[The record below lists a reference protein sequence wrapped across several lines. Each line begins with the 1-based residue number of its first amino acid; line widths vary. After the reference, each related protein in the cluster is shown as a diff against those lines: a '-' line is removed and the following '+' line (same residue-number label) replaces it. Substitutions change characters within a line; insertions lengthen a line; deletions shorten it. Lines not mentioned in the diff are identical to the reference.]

1 MERLM
6 RPFAALTRWALALC
20 ALLIVLVAVYASL
33 GRALIPLIA
42 EYRTVV
48 ETKAHQALGVPVRI
62 GALEGQWQ
70 GLAPVLT
77 LRDVQVGEGEQAL
90 HLDQARVVPGLWAS
104 LLAREPRLSRLQL
117 QGVHLGLREDAN
129 GRWSADG
136 LPSQEDAPSDPGQ
149 MLQRL
154 RQLGRVDVLDSQL
167 VLRPWQHDPM
177 TLSYVNVGLQA
188 GAPNQRLDVQ
198 ANLPDGHPLSLSL
211 HAQVDP
217 DAWRDGS
224 FEAYMQLPQADW
236 ARWLPS
242 RLLGDWRADTLQA
255 GGQAWVD
262 WRQGRLQGA
271 TVELAAP
278 RLKGAHAR
286 QAPVTVQDMAVSAW
300 VDRRDEGL
308 RLTVDAL
315 SATVGQTSLSS
326 RLLVRQQTGPQ
337 PADETWLIDADTLP
351 LTPLTPLIDA
361 LAPLPEAARTAVDA
375 LQVTGT
381 LRNVKLQ
388 VRPKVEG
395 NQRLSFAANLE
406 QVGFDAYHGAPAAG
420 NVSGSVQG
428 DLGQGEL
435 RLDSD
440 DFMLHLDPI
449 FAKPWH
455 YTKANARLT
464 WQLDAQRF
472 TLAAPYIKVLGD
484 EGHIAADFLI
494 RLHLDDHREDYMDLR
509 VGLTDGDGR
518 YTAKY
523 LPEVLSPALDK
534 WLRSAI
540 VKGAVDEG
548 YFQYQGALSHAAP
561 AHSRSISLFFKVHDA
576 TLDFQPGWPQVQ
588 QVDGQVFIE
597 NTHVRVKAR
606 RGKLLDTRVSDVSVD
621 IPPVEGEQHSYL
633 NLDGTFDG
641 SLSDGLKILQEAPI
655 GTGETFAGWEGQ
667 GPLKGRVR
675 LGIPLGGEQ
684 LPKVKV
690 DFQTTDARLTVAAP
704 RLELSRL
711 GGNFTFDLDKGLSGN
726 GIRLRAFDRPVT
738 ATITAEG
745 APGRLQ
751 TRIDAQGQV
760 ALNALTDWLQFKQA
774 LPVSGEI
781 PYRLRLDLGARN
793 QLAVDSN
800 LKGVTIDL
808 PAPFGK
814 AASTARDGTFGMSLD
829 GAERRIDARYAD
841 LATLAYAAPAEHL
854 LEGRGELR
862 LGGAEALLPVASGL
876 RVAGRL
882 DTLDIQAW
890 QKALERSGTLA
901 SSGTGT
907 GSGGSST
914 SGLQQWLQSVHLS
927 IGRLTAFGFDLNQAV
942 VRLARLPRSWDLRL
956 DSREVIGDAQLPD
969 ARQAPMVVR
978 LRTLRLPAGDE
989 AQDRAENVPD
999 PLASFDPRQAPRLDV
1014 SIDRL
1019 YRGDEFYGRWSMQ
1032 LRPTAKGVNVNAIDL
1047 DLKGLRVEGD
1057 ATWEGTP
1064 GATTSAFKG
1073 RLHGRDLGAVLK
1085 AWGFAPTVTSR
1096 SFRVDADGRWPG
1108 SPAWIALKR
1117 FSGSLD
1123 ASLRDGQFVE
1133 IEGGAQAL
1141 RVFGLLNFNA
1151 IGRRLRLDF
1160 SDLLGK
1166 GLAYDRVKGLLMAS
1180 EGVYVTR
1187 EPITVTSPSSNLDL
1201 EGTLD
1206 LARERVVAN
1215 LRVSLPVTDNLPLAA
1230 ILVGAPVVGGALFL
1244 VDQLIGDKVSRFAS
1258 VNYHV
1263 VGPLKAPR
1271 ITFVKPFQKPRK
1283 ER

>member
-1 MERLM
+1 MERSM
-6 RPFAALTRWALALC
+6 RPFAALIRWALALC
-20 ALLIVLVAVYASL
+20 ALFIVLVAVYASL
-33 GRALIPLIA
+33 GRALVPLVA
-42 EYRTVV
+42 EYRNLV
-48 ETKAHQALGVPVRI
+48 EAKARQALGVPVRI

-77 LRDVQVGEGEQAL
+77 LRDVQVGEGEQVL

-104 LLAREPRLSRLQL
+104 LLAREPRLSRLQV
-117 QGVHLGLREDAN
+117 QGLHLGLREDAN

-136 LPSQEDAPSDPGQ
+136 VPSREEAPSDPGQ

-167 VLRPWQHDPM
+167 TLRPWQHAPL
-177 TLSYVNVGLQA
+177 TLSYVNLGLQA
-188 GAPNQRLDVQ
+188 AAPNQRLDVQ
-198 ANLPDGHPLSLSL
+198 ANLPDGHPLSVSL
-211 HAQVDP
+211 RAQVDP
-217 DAWRDGS
+217 DAWRDAS
-224 FEAYMQLPQADW
+224 FEAYVQLPQADW
-236 ARWLPS
+236 ARWLPTH
-242 RLLGDWRADTLQA
+242 LLGDWHASTLQA
-255 GGQAWVD
+255 GGEAWVE
-262 WRQGRLQGA
+262 WRQGRLHSA
-271 TVELAAP
+271 VAKLAAP
-278 RLKGAHAR
+278 RLEGAHAR
-286 QAPVTVQDMAVSAW
+286 QAPVAVQDVAVSAW
-300 VDRRDEGL
+300 VDRRDEGM

-315 SATVGQTSLSS
+315 TATVGQTPLSS
-326 RLLVRQQTGPQ
+326 RLLVRQQAGQQ
-337 PADETWLIDADTLP
+337 PADETWNIDIDTLP
-351 LTPLTPLIDA
+351 LAPLTPLVDA
-361 LAPLPEAARTAVDA
+361 LAPLPEAARTAIDA

-381 LRNVKLQ
+381 LHNVKLQ
-388 VRPKVEG
+388 VRPKAEG
-395 NQRLSFAANLE
+395 AQRLSFAANLDR
-406 QVGFDAYHGAPAAG
+406 VGFDAYHGAPAAG

-428 DLGQGEL
+428 DLGHGEL

-455 YTKANARLT
+455 YPKANARLT

-523 LPEVLSPALDK
+523 LPQVLSPALDK

-548 YFQYQGALSHAAP
+548 YFQYQGSLSHAAP

-597 NTHVRVKAR
+597 NSSVRVKAR
-606 RGKLLDTRVSDVSVD
+606 RGMLLGTRVSDVSVD
-621 IPPVEGEQHSYL
+621 IPPAEGQQHSHL

-641 SLSDGLKILQEAPI
+641 SLGDGLKILQEAPI
-655 GTGETFAGWEGQ
+655 GTGEIFAGWEGQ

-684 LPKVKV
+684 SPKVRV
-690 DFQTTDARLTVAAP
+690 DFQTTDARLTVASP

-711 GGNFTFDLDKGLSGN
+711 GGEFTFDLDKGLSGTD
-726 GIRLRAFDRPVT
+726 IRLRAFDRPVT
-738 ATITAEG
+738 ATLAAEG

-760 ALNALTDWLQFKQA
+760 ALKALTDWLQFEQP

-793 QLAVDSN
+793 QLTVNSN

-814 AASTARDGTFGMSLD
+814 ATSTARDSTFGMSLD
-829 GAERRIDARYAD
+829 GAERRLEARYAG
-841 LATLAYAAPAEHL
+841 LATLVYAAPAERL
-854 LEGRGELR
+854 LQGRGELR
-862 LGGAEALLPVASGL
+862 LGGAEALLPVEQGL

-890 QKALERSGTLA
+890 QKALERAGTLDAAGSGT
-901 SSGTGT
+901 
-907 GSGGSST
+907 GGSST
-914 SGLQQWLQSVHLS
+914 NGLQQWLQSVHLS

-942 VRLARLPRSWDLRL
+942 VRLARLSRGWDLRL

-969 ARQAPMVVR
+969 AKQAPMVVR

-989 AQDRAENVPD
+989 TQDRAEDVPD
-999 PLASFDPRQAPRLDV
+999 PLASFDPRQAPMLDL
-1014 SIDRL
+1014 SIDKL
-1019 YRGDEFYGRWSMQ
+1019 YRGDAFYGRWAMQ
-1032 LRPTAKGVNVNAIDL
+1032 LRPTAKGVDVNAIDL
-1047 DLKGLRVEGD
+1047 DLKGLRIEGQ
-1057 ATWEGTP
+1057 AAWEGTP

-1073 RLHGRDLGAVLK
+1073 RLHGGDLGAVLK

-1096 SFRVDADGRWPG
+1096 AFRVDADGRWPG

-1187 EPITVTSPSSNLDL
+1187 EPISVTSPSSNLDL

-1271 ITFVKPFQKPRK
+1271 ITFVKPFQRPRK